1 MILVA
6 GGTGLLGGEIVRRLL
21 ATGTPVRVMTRAAE
35 RAEPQR
41 ALGADV
47 VVADLRAPHTLD
59 DAVAGTSLVIAAA
72 HGFAGIDAAGPEV
85 VDREGNAALFGA
97 AVRAGTGRV
106 VLLSGYGASADSPM
120 ALFRAK
126 HHAEET
132 LRASG
137 LRWTIIR
144 PTSFMETW
152 LGLVGDPLVEHGRTQ
167 IFGRGRNPINFISIQ
182 DVAAVAIAAALDGA
196 DDQAIDAAGP
206 ENVTFE
212 DFAATAL
219 HAAGRVGETRIRHVP
234 RAMLRTMSTVLRPI
248 RPVIAGQ
255 IRAAL
260 AMDTLDMTAPLGA
273 EDRMRLAAVARERY
287 A

>member
-6 GGTGLLGGEIVRRLL
+6 GGTGLLGSEIVRRLL
-21 ATGTPVRVMTRAAE
+21 AASAPVRVMTRVPE
-35 RAEPQR
+35 RADPLR

-47 VVADLRAPHTLD
+47 VVADLREPRTLGA
-59 DAVAGTSLVIAAA
+59 AVSGARLVIAAA
-72 HGFAGIDAAGPEV
+72 HGFAGTDAAGTDA
-85 VDREGNAALFGA
+85 VDRDGNDALIAAA
-97 AVRAGTGRV
+97 AAAGTSHV
-106 VLLSGYGASADSPM
+106 VLLSVHGAAADSPM

-126 HHAEET
+126 HHAEQT
-132 LRASG
+132 LRGSG
-137 LRWTIIR
+137 LSWTIVR

-167 IFGRGRNPINFISIQ
+167 IFGRGRNPINFVSVQ
-182 DVAAVAIAAALDGA
+182 DVAALAVAAALAGDAGEV
-196 DDQAIDAAGP
+196 IDAAGP
-206 ENVTFE
+206 ENVTFD

-219 HAAGRVGETRIRHVP
+219 QASGRTGAAKIRHVP
-234 RAMLRTMSTVLRPI
+234 RAMLRTMTTVLGPV

-260 AMDTLDMTAPLGA
+260 AMDTLDMTAPLGGT
-273 EDRMRLAAVARERY
+273 DRRRLDAVARERY

>member
-1 MILVA
+1 MILVS
-6 GGTGLLGGEIVRRLL
+6 GGTGLLGSQIVRRLL
-21 ATGTPVRVMTRAAE
+21 EVGEPVRVMTRQSE
-35 RAEPQR
+35 RADHLR

-47 VVADLRAPHTLD
+47 VVADLREPPTLAA
-59 DAVAGTSLVIAAA
+59 AVDGVDLVIAAA
-72 HGFAGIDAAGPEV
+72 HGFAGTDAAGPDA
-85 VDREGNAALFGA
+85 VDRDGNAALIA
-97 AVRAGTGRV
+97 AATAAGVRRI
-106 VLLSGYGASADSPM
+106 VLLSGHGASADSPM

-132 LRASG
+132 LRRSG
-137 LRWTIIR
+137 LSWTIIR

-167 IFGRGRNPINFISIQ
+167 IFGRGRNPINFVSIQ
-182 DVAAVAIAAALDGA
+182 DVAALTVAAALHGVDGEV
-196 DDQAIDAAGP
+196 IDAAGP
-206 ENVTFE
+206 ENVTFD

-219 HAAGRVGETRIRHVP
+219 DASGRTGDAKVRHVP
-234 RAMLRTMSTVLRPI
+234 RAMLRTMTTVLGPI

-260 AMDTLDMTAPLGA
+260 AMDTLDMTAPLGGP
-273 EDRMRLAAVARERY
+273 DRRRLDAVAGERY